1 MISLLLGLA
10 MATTVYAPMTTQL
23 ETTVT
28 HYFINKDFHSKKK
41 DLTVISWADC
51 AEIGDREC
59 ALVKGYWYL
68 DVFEFNTEDTYQI
81 NIFLYNEVGQIV
93 SEAIISKRYKIE
105 RIPQVTS
112 IKGTKVERGTI
123 APFKTEIV
131 KPPILMRRKPEITNE
146 EISQAVVRLLTRIE
160 K

>member
-1 MISLLLGLA
+1 MISFILNLA
-10 MATTVYAPMTTQL
+10 MATTVYIPMTTQL
-23 ETTVT
+23 ETTVA

-41 DLTVISWADC
+41 DFAVISQVDC
-51 AEIGDREC
+51 SEIGDREC
-59 ALVKGYWYL
+59 AMVKGYWYL
-68 DVFEFNTEDTYQI
+68 DVFEFNTANTYQI

-93 SEAIISKRYKIE
+93 SEAIINKRYEIE

-112 IKGTKVERGTI
+112 IKGTKVEGGTI
-123 APFKTEIV
+123 APFKTEIA
-131 KPPILMRRKPEITNE
+131 KPPILIRKKPEITNE